1 MPKKKTKQNY
11 IDNEQL
17 LADYIR
23 WTKEPDFATK
33 IPNYIGKYI
42 ILIVDNLAKSGNFSG
57 YSWLQ
62 EMKDDAIVTI
72 CRYIRNFNPEISRNP
87 FSYLTKLAYHSFQ
100 SRIGLEKRYLEAL
113 SIMKEDVEEIYHL
126 DNMTDEHGN
135 IMERVKQKDMEYTK
149 ERKYIKPRVKK
160 YNKKVSNP
168 IDKFLDIEES
178 EEPEE

>member
-1 MPKKKTKQNY
+1 MPKKKSKHNY

-17 LADYIR
+17 LQDILR
-23 WTKEPDFATK
+23 WKAEPDYETK

-42 ILIVDNLAKSGNFSG
+42 VLIVDNLAKSGNFSG

-72 CRYIRNFNPEISRNP
+72 CRYIRNFNPEISSNP
-87 FSYLTKLAYHSFQ
+87 FAYFTKLAYHSFQ

-113 SIMKEDVEEIYHL
+113 SIMKEDAEEIYHL

-135 IMERVKQKDMEYTK
+135 IMEKVKQKDMEYVK

-160 YNKKVSNP
+160 YNKKINNP
-168 IDKFLDIEES
+168 IDRFLETENEFEES
-178 EEPEE
+178 